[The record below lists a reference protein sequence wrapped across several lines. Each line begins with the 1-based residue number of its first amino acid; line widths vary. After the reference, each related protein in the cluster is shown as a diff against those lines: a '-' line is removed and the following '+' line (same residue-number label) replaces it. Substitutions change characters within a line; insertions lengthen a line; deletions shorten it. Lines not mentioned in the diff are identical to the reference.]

1 VEVVVR
7 LNRRLLLALAA
18 PLALLACAPPAT
30 KAAPDSEIYSVA
42 DFARVRKFDAHVHI
56 NVKDPAFL
64 DQAVADNFEVL
75 SINVDYPA
83 FPSIDLQADAA
94 HHFSKVD
101 PKRFHYAATFS
112 MKGFGADG
120 WARKTNAAL
129 DAEFKQG
136 ALAVKVWKNVGMVER
151 DAAGQLIFIDDKGF
165 DPVLD
170 HLAAKGVP
178 LIAHQGEPYNCWLP
192 VDQMTTKND
201 KAYFSEHPEY
211 HMYLHP
217 EMPRYETLMAK
228 RDAMVS
234 AHPKLAFVGAHMAS
248 LEWSTDE
255 AAKFLDAHPN
265 AVIELAARI
274 AQIQYQSVRDY
285 AKVRAFF
292 IKYQDR
298 VLYGT
303 DLTLNPGDDAQA
315 FKTAA
320 HDYWTSDWTY
330 LATGETQR
338 VDNIDADA
346 RGLALPKSVIDKIY
360 YGNARRTFL
369 AGRAH

>member
-1 VEVVVR
+1 MR
-7 LNRRLLLALAA
+7 LDRRLLLTLAV
-18 PLALLACAPPAT
+18 PLALLACAPPSAHAT
-30 KAAPDSEIYSVA
+30 PDAATYSVA

-64 DQAVADNFEVL
+64 DQATADNFEVL

-83 FPSIDLQADAA
+83 FPSIAVQSDAA
-94 HHFSKVD
+94 HHFMKID
-101 PKRFHYAATFS
+101 PKHFHYAATFS

-120 WARKTNAAL
+120 WARKTNAYL
-129 DAEFKQG
+129 DSEFQQG
-136 ALAVKVWKNVGMVER
+136 TLAVKVWKNVGMVER

-165 DPVLD
+165 DPVLG
-170 HLAAKGVP
+170 HLAARGIP
-178 LIAHQGEPYNCWLP
+178 LIAHQAEPYNCWLP
-192 VDQMTTKND
+192 IDQMTTKND

-228 RDAMVS
+228 RDNMVAS
-234 AHPKLAFVGAHMAS
+234 HPKLAFVGAHMAS
-248 LEWSTDE
+248 LEWNVDE

-265 AVIELAARI
+265 AVIETAARM

-298 VLYGT
+298 ILYGT
-303 DLTLNPGDDAQA
+303 DLTLNPGEDAQA
-315 FKTAA
+315 FKTVA
-320 HDYWTSDWTY
+320 HDYWMGDWKY
-330 LATGETQR
+330 LATAETQR
-338 VDNIDADA
+338 VDDIDADA
-346 RGLALPKSVIDKIY
+346 PGLALPKAVIDKIY
-360 YGNARRTFL
+360 YANAKREFL
-369 AGRAH
+369 AKRQH